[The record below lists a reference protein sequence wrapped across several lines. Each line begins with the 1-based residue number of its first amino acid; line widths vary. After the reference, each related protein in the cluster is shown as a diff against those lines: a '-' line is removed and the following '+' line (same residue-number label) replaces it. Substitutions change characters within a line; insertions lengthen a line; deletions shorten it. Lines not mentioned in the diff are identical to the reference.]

1 MVEKMINRETAK
13 EILKNRDKIMFE
25 TEELALSVGFN
36 SANCIK
42 SNNIHADYNVD
53 KVIQQLEEKISSY
66 ELCVETAI
74 KEIDKNPQN
83 VSTFEICSLH
93 NNRGY
98 LNGLKKAIE
107 IVKSGGNVVGQKGEH
122 E

>member
-1 MVEKMINRETAK
+1 MGDLISRSAVIELIENCHVLEDAYCLVDYINELETAY
-13 EILKNRDKIMFE
+13 D
-25 TEELALSVGFN
+25 VQ
-36 SANCIK
+36 
-42 SNNIHADYNVD
+42 

-83 VSTFEICSLH
+83 VSTFELCSLH

-98 LNGLKKAIE
+98 LNGLKKALE
-107 IVKSGGNVVGQKGEH
+107 IVKSGGIDAGKKGGV
-122 E
+122 